1 MYSYFRSMSSS
12 ITAMSSAKI
21 PATQVF
27 LVLIG
32 FPLIST
38 LLSLLLLN
46 KEVITGAGF
55 DFILLFW
62 SLVTV
67 WYLVQ
72 ILLISRILKKAG
84 LTWKFVNYGLN
95 TKQTL
100 FFIAGYLVVG
110 FGIIAFIEIAL
121 ANMQVDPARLAS
133 ISSLIP
139 KTSAARILF
148 VIMGLTAGISEEIVY
163 RGFAIRALESHRVN
177 KWLAVALAA
186 IPFIFQHGLKSID
199 QFWWFLVW
207 GLVFGVM
214 LLLTRR
220 LYITIII
227 HWLVI
232 LSALLG
238 VFQAVQ

>member
-1 MYSYFRSMSSS
+1 MPPT
-12 ITAMSSAKI
+12 ITANSPAKI
-21 PATQVF
+21 PATHVL
-27 LVLIG
+27 LVLFG
-32 FPLIST
+32 FPIIST
-38 LLSLLLLN
+38 LLSLLLLK
-46 KEVITGAGF
+46 KEAFTAAGF
-55 DFILLFW
+55 DFILFFW
-62 SLVTV
+62 ILVTV

-72 ILLISRILKKAG
+72 IQLISRILKKAR
-84 LTWKFVNYGLN
+84 LNWEFVNYSLN
-95 TKQTL
+95 NKQTL
-100 FFIAGYLVVG
+100 FFIGVYLVVG
-110 FGIIAFIEIAL
+110 FGIVAFIEISL

-139 KTSAARILF
+139 KTTTARILF

-177 KWLAVALAA
+177 KWLAIALAA

-207 GLVFGVM
+207 GLVFGII
-214 LLLTRR
+214 LLLTKR

-227 HWLVI
+227 HWMVI
-232 LSALLG
+232 LSALFG